1 VSRDPPHRSLRHVP
15 SINRRQLLV
24 GGAAAAV
31 TIGGAR
37 LANASGDGAPQPI
50 RGSDGASLLGPRNE
64 PLEQQNPDLLAPP
77 STDAQNLPNLKFS
90 FDDAHN
96 RLTSGG
102 WARQITVQELP
113 IATTIAGV
121 DMRLKPGAIREL
133 HWHNA
138 GEWAYMLAGS
148 CRITALDDKG
158 RNFIADVGE
167 GDLWFFPSGF
177 PHSIQALA
185 DGCEFLLVFDEG
197 DFSEDNTFL
206 ICDWFDH
213 TPVEVL
219 AKNFGWPASTF
230 ANLPPESERYI
241 FPGTV
246 PPALASDTVASPDG
260 TVPNSFAYRLPRQA
274 WITCPGGRVKIVD
287 STTFKAPTTI
297 ASALVEVDPGGMR
310 ELHWHPNAD
319 EWQYYLSGQA
329 RMTVFGGQGTATTFD
344 YQAGDVGYIPRPM
357 GHYIENTG
365 NTTLRFL
372 ELFRSNHYADVSL
385 EQWMAV
391 TPPELVAAHLNI
403 DRSSIAALPKREQIV
418 VR

>member
-1 VSRDPPHRSLRHVP
+1 MP

-24 GGAAAAV
+24 GGAAAVA

-37 LANASGDGAPQPI
+37 LANAGGNGAPEPI
-50 RGSDGASLLGPRNE
+50 RGSDGATILGPRNE
-64 PLEQQNPDLLAPP
+64 PLQHENPDLLAPP
-77 STDAQNLPNLKFS
+77 STDAQNFPNLKFS

-96 RLTSGG
+96 RLLPGG

-113 IATTIAGV
+113 ISKTMAGV

-138 GEWAYMLAGS
+138 GEWSYMLAGS
-148 CRITALDDKG
+148 CRITAMDDKG
-158 RNFIADVGE
+158 RNFIADVSE

-177 PHSIQALA
+177 PHSIQALG
-185 DGCEFLLVFDEG
+185 DGCEFLLVFDDG
-197 DFSEDNTFL
+197 AFSEYTTFE

-241 FPGTV
+241 FPGVV
-246 PPALASDTVASPDG
+246 PPSLSSDAVTSPSG
-260 TVPNSFAYRLPRQA
+260 TVPTSYAYRLPQA
-274 WITCPGGRVKIVD
+274 SWIDRPGGRVKIVD
-287 STTFKAPTTI
+287 SSNFKASTAI
-297 ASALVEVDPGGMR
+297 AAALVEVDPGGMR

-319 EWQYYLSGQA
+319 EWQYYISGQA
-329 RMTVFGGQGTATTFD
+329 RMTVFGSSGTANTFD
-344 YQAGDVGYIPRPM
+344 YQAGDVGYVPRPM

-372 ELFRSNHYADVSL
+372 EMFRSPHYADVSL

-403 DRSSIAALPKREQIV
+403 DRSLIAALPKREQIV
-418 VR
+418 DR

>member
-1 VSRDPPHRSLRHVP
+1 MP
-15 SINRRQLLV
+15 SINRRQFLV
-24 GGAAAAV
+24 GGGAAAAAA
-31 TIGGAR
+31 IGGAR
-37 LANASGDGAPQPI
+37 LANAGGNGAPQPI
-50 RGSDGASLLGPRNE
+50 RGSDGAPILGPRNE
-64 PLEQQNPDLLAPP
+64 PLEHQNPDLLAPP

-90 FDDAHN
+90 FDDTHN
-96 RLTSGG
+96 RLLSGG
-102 WARQITVQELP
+102 WARQVTVQELP

-158 RNFIADVGE
+158 RNFIADVAE

-177 PHSIQALA
+177 PHSIQALG

-197 DFSEDNTFL
+197 DFSEYNTFQ
-206 ICDWFDH
+206 ICDWLDH

-219 AKNFGWPASTF
+219 AKNFGWPRSTF
-230 ANLPPESERYI
+230 AKLPPESERYI
-241 FPGTV
+241 FPGQV
-246 PPALASDTVASPDG
+246 PPPLASDAITSPDG
-260 TVPNSFAYRLPRQA
+260 TVPNSFAYRLPQEP
-274 WITCPGGRVKIVD
+274 WIKCPGGRAKIVD
-287 STTFKAPTTI
+287 SSNFKASTSI
-297 ASALVEVDPGGMR
+297 AAALVEVDPGGMR

-319 EWQYYLSGQA
+319 EWQYYISGQA
-329 RMTVFGGQGTATTFD
+329 RMTVFAANGTAGTFD
-344 YQAGDVGYIPRPM
+344 YRAGDVGYIPRPM

-372 ELFRSNHYADVSL
+372 ELFRSDHYADVSL

-403 DRSSIAALPKREQIV
+403 DRSLIAALPKREQIV